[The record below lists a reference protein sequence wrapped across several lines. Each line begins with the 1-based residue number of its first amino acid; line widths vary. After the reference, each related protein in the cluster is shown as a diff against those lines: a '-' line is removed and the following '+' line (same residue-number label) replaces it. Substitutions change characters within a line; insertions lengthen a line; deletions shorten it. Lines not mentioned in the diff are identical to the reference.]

1 MSLHHI
7 SGHKLTKSNLVS
19 IINRKDKVCEEEPKI
34 LQNAVVEEEQPIE
47 LKEEHQLREKVQ
59 QNLANMRNNIAY
71 LVRPSSQKQ
80 LYQKLYSACKSKK
93 KRLRKVNKTEFKID
107 MGQEGVFKPVKAGQT
122 VDQLQK
128 KILSKNM
135 KSQTDQEKQL
145 FYAVEN
151 NLLFDM

>member
-1 MSLHHI
+1 
-7 SGHKLTKSNLVS
+7 
-19 IINRKDKVCEEEPKI
+19 
-34 LQNAVVEEEQPIE
+34 
-47 LKEEHQLREKVQ
+47 
-59 QNLANMRNNIAY
+59 MRNNIAY

-107 MGQEGVFKPVKAGQT
+107 MGQEGIFKPVKAGQT

-135 KSQTDQEKQL
+135 KGQTDQEKQL

-151 NLLFDM
+151 NLLFDMQMLLNAKGSLINSRDRKGNNLLHVAAKSRNQQFFQLLLKRTGPQGLQIKNNVDIQ